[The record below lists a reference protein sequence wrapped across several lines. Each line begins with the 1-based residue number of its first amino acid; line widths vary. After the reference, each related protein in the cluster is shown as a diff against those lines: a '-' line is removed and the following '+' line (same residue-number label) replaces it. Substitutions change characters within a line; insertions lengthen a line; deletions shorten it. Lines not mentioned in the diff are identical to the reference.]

1 MRKLSA
7 FNRRH
12 RGLAYVLPSIVV
24 ILMVM
29 FFPLIYSLLISLH
42 SWNLQA
48 ASAGWKYVGL
58 DNYVNALK
66 SHRFQMGL
74 LQTAKITIPALTFSM
89 LFGLGLALL
98 INRRTLPGR
107 GLIVSLLV
115 TPVMIAPAAVAMMWR
130 LLLQV
135 EYGGVNGLLQYG
147 FGITNLPDWLGNP
160 KTAIW
165 VLSALDVWAS
175 TAFVMMIL
183 LAGLSSIPE
192 ELYEAARVDGAKAV
206 ASFRYITLPL
216 LRTPLIVAFVM
227 RFLSLIRI
235 FDLPYALTAG
245 GPGSSTETVALYT
258 FMVGLRF
265 LRIGDGA
272 AMSLLILF
280 VAFILA
286 TLYFKLVPLQKKDK
300 VANVPK

>member
-1 MRKLSA
+1 
-7 FNRRH
+7 
-12 RGLAYVLPSIVV
+12 
-24 ILMVM
+24 
-29 FFPLIYSLLISLH
+29 
-42 SWNLQA
+42 
-48 ASAGWKYVGL
+48 
-58 DNYVNALK
+58 
-66 SHRFQMGL
+66 MGL

-98 INRRTLPGR
+98 INRRRLPGR

-147 FGITNLPDWLGNP
+147 LGITNLPDWLGNP

-192 ELYEAARVDGAKAV
+192 ELYEAAKVDGAKAI

-235 FDLPYALTAG
+235 FDLPFALTAG

-286 TLYFKLVPLQKKDK
+286 SLYFKLVPLQKKEK
-300 VANVPK
+300 VPGGPK